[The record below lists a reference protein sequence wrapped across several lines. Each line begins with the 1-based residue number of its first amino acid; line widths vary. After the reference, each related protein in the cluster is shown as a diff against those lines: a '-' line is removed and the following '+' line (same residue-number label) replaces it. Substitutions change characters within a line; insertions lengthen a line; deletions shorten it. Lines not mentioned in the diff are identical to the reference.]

1 MLPSNSQLAL
11 DPRLRVGNL
20 KIEKCKVMN
29 SKKKP
34 LWLAFDN
41 VDPMGEKIM
50 VMFKSGDDL
59 RQDQM
64 TLQLIRFV
72 DKLWIAEGKC
82 VLIVN
87 CIYFIYCLVSFLCF
101 FFSQQIIVT
110 VTFQKKK
117 VLSMF
122 LSGIANELL

>member
-82 VLIVN
+82 GIN

>member
-1 MLPSNSQLAL
+1 
-11 DPRLRVGNL
+11 
-20 KIEKCKVMN
+20 MN

-82 VLIVN
+82 GIH

>member
-82 VLIVN
+82 VFIVS
-87 CIYFIYCLVSFLCF
+87 ILSIVWFLFYVSSSPSKSL
-101 FFSQQIIVT
+101 
-110 VTFQKKK
+110 
-117 VLSMF
+117 
-122 LSGIANELL
+122 

>member
-1 MLPSNSQLAL
+1 MLPSNAQLAL

-82 VLIVN
+82 GIH
-87 CIYFIYCLVSFLCF
+87 CIYSIYCLVSFLCF